1 MTTPVWPTHPQN
13 SFQEEGDRF
22 ARFLSILVFLGGVG
36 GLGVCFYFA
45 WHMLVEA
52 FTRPL
57 SQNLGAEVSG
67 WLIRLLL
74 LLVMGYLSSSMAGR
88 GIDLYWAARYKGVS
102 ASARTRI
109 PRGIRESAQVPE
121 EKEEAKQEG

>member
-1 MTTPVWPTHPQN
+1 VMMTPVWPSHPQN
-13 SFQEEGDRF
+13 SFQEEDRF
-22 ARFLSILVFLGGVG
+22 ARFLSILVFLGGIG

-74 LLVMGYLSSSMAGR
+74 LLVMGYLSSSVAGR
-88 GIDLYWAARYKGVS
+88 GIDLYWAARYKGASVS
-102 ASARTRI
+102 AGARV
-109 PRGIRESAQVPE
+109 PKGVRESAPLQE